1 MTDSPSP
8 PAPARSR
15 IRAWQVALFVLLAAP
30 LTYLLLARTEGPKGR
45 SASPPPPRAVP
56 ESGSLHRV
64 RSLAVAH
71 PGHDTFLELGL
82 QYYRNREFHESIL
95 ATERALAFD
104 PNSAVA
110 YNNLCSAYAELRMWD
125 KAIEAGRKAL
135 SLKPEFELARNNLAW
150 ALREKANAP
159 ATRALNTR

>member
-8 PAPARSR
+8 PAPARFR
-15 IRAWQVALFVLLAAP
+15 IRAWQVALFVLLASP
-30 LTYLLLARTEGPKGR
+30 LTYLLLARTERPKGR
-45 SASPPPPRAVP
+45 AAQ
-56 ESGSLHRV
+56 ESGGLDRA
-64 RSLAVAH
+64 RSLAAAH

-82 QYYRNREFHESIL
+82 QYYRNRDFHESIL

-150 ALREKANAP
+150 ALREKANVP
-159 ATRALNTR
+159 ATRAPDTR